1 MNFRAALEA
10 CPPGLCFKEEHS
22 SWNEYAV
29 QFGRNREGRSFWTA
43 GGTAGG
49 WLEDKDVER
58 WQARPGVYCL
68 YSTMGSTFPITP
80 SEARRLYE
88 GILARE
94 AKEAKVLDH
103 DREAFVGKVQEMV
116 RRNSTV
122 PDTADLK
129 VLLPTRL
136 NALAVDII
144 RVIDGT
150 AHPTDP
156 GYQLIPRNVVSTEGC
171 TTVSKQHQDI
181 SGDLEALY
189 LKIQS

>member
-29 QFGRNREGRSFWTA
+29 QFGCTREGRAFWTA

-49 WLEDKDVER
+49 WLEEKDIEG
-58 WQARPGVYCL
+58 WQSRPGVYRL
-68 YSTMGSTFPITP
+68 YSTMGSSIPITP
-80 SEARRLYE
+80 TEAQRLYE

-94 AKEAKVLDH
+94 AKDSKVLDH

-116 RRNSTV
+116 RRNGAI
-122 PDTADLK
+122 PEEADVK
-129 VLLPTRL
+129 VLLPARL

-156 GYQLIPRNVVSTEGC
+156 GYQLIPRNCRINKGC
-171 TTVSKQHQDI
+171 IDGAHHQDI
-181 SGDLEALY
+181 SGDLEALF
-189 LKIQS
+189 LEIQS